1 MGCELVGTFLLC
13 LLPPLIIENQTL
25 ANNDSSRVSHSNV
38 WISYFPQISFCL
50 FWGLWK
56 AVLLS
61 RFGEECWWL
70 WLFWGSLSVAWK
82 HRALCKYLVLSLK
95 PDKDWTLVINLFLWR
110 YNPTLASLLVGGCKG
125 FSTGQVFLRLINKYF
140 YLQCDKSQRIFN
152 RTGFFFKLINK
163 YFYLQCD
170 KSQLIFNRTGHNSI
184 SRFWKS
190 SWSARYSEPAVSCVL
205 HNSAKGF
212 PHAALHLH
220 LLSL

>member
-13 LLPPLIIENQTL
+13 LLPPLIIDNQTL

-50 FWGLWK
+50 FWGIWK

-140 YLQCDKSQRIFN
+140 YLQCDKSQ
-152 RTGFFFKLINK
+152 
-163 YFYLQCD
+163 
-170 KSQLIFNRTGHNSI
+170 LIFNRTGHNSI

>member
-25 ANNDSSRVSHSNV
+25 ANNDSSRVSHSNFS
-38 WISYFPQISFCL
+38 ISYFPQISFCL

-70 WLFWGSLSVAWK
+70 WQFWGSLSVAWK

-152 RTGFFFKLINK
+152 RTG
-163 YFYLQCD
+163 Q
-170 KSQLIFNRTGHNSI
+170 NSI

>member
-1 MGCELVGTFLLC
+1 MGCELLGTFLLC
-13 LLPPLIIENQTL
+13 LLPPLIIDNQTL

-50 FWGLWK
+50 FWGIWK

-140 YLQCDKSQRIFN
+140 YLQCDKSQ
-152 RTGFFFKLINK
+152 
-163 YFYLQCD
+163 
-170 KSQLIFNRTGHNSI
+170 LIFNRTGHNSI

>member
-1 MGCELVGTFLLC
+1 MGCELLGTFLLC
-13 LLPPLIIENQTL
+13 LLPPLIIDNQTL

-50 FWGLWK
+50 FWGIWK

-152 RTGFFFKLINK
+152 RTG
-163 YFYLQCD
+163 
-170 KSQLIFNRTGHNSI
+170 HNSI